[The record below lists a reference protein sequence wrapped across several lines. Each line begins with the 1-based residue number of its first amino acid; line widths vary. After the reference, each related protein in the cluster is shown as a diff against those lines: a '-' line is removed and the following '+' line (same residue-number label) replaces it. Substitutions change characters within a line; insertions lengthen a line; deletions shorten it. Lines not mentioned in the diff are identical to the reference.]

1 MWTEVFHELKDLG
14 IKCRPRITR
23 AHAQPSRVVT
33 LTGETISR
41 EGNLAVGRLPRESL
55 WPR

>member
-14 IKCRPRITR
+14 IKCRPRTTR